1 MKKTY
6 NTPAIVVEEMKIKQY
21 LLNGS
26 APASVTL
33 NPNEGFVGGSD
44 EVGARGFLEFDNEY

>member
-6 NTPAIVVEEMKIKQY
+6 NNPAIVVVEMEIKQN

-26 APASVTL
+26 APAPVTL
-33 NPNEGFVGGSD
+33 TTEEFDVDNDV
-44 EVGARGFLEFDNEY
+44 VGARGLLEFGNEY

>member
-6 NTPAIVVEEMKIKQY
+6 NNPAIVVVEVKIKHN

-26 APASVTL
+26 APAPVTL
-33 NPNEGFVGGSD
+33 TTEELFEGDSND
-44 EVGARGFLEFDNEY
+44 VGARGFLEFCDEY

>member
-6 NTPAIVVEEMKIKQY
+6 NNPAIVVVEVKIKQN

-26 APASVTL
+26 APAPVTL
-33 NPNEGFVGGSD
+33 NTEELFEGDSND
-44 EVGARGFLEFDNEY
+44 VGARGFLEFCDEY

>member
-6 NTPAIVVEEMKIKQY
+6 NNPAIVVVEMKIKKN
-21 LLNGS
+21 LLLSGS
-26 APASVTL
+26 PAPVTL
-33 NPNEGFVGGSD
+33 NPEEVFEGGSD

>member
-6 NTPAIVVEEMKIKQY
+6 NNPAIVVVEMEIKQN

-26 APASVTL
+26 APAPVTL
-33 NPNEGFVGGSD
+33 STEELFEGDSND
-44 EVGARGFLEFDNEY
+44 VGARGFLEFCDEY

>member
-6 NTPAIVVEEMKIKQY
+6 NNPAIVDVEMEIKQN

-26 APASVTL
+26 APAPVTL
-33 NPNEGFVGGSD
+33 NTEELFVGDSND
-44 EVGARGFLEFDNEY
+44 VGARGFLEFCDEY

>member
-6 NTPAIVVEEMKIKQY
+6 NNPAIVVVEMEIKEN

-26 APASVTL
+26 APAPVTL
-33 NPNEGFVGGSD
+33 TTEEEFEGGSD
-44 EVGARGFLEFDNEY
+44 AVGARGFLEFGNEY

>member
-6 NTPAIVVEEMKIKQY
+6 NNPAIVVVEMEIKQN

-26 APASVTL
+26 APAPVTL
-33 NPNEGFVGGSD
+33 TTEEFEGDSD
-44 EVGARGFLEFDNEY
+44 DVGARGFLEFGHEY